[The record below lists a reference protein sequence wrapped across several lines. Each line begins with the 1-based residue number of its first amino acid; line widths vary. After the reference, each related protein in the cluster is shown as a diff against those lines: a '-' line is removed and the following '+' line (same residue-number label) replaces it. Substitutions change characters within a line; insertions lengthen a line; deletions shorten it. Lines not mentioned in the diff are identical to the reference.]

1 LKFHVYFPFLGFHR
15 SSFEEISPAC
25 RDNSPHARI
34 NHSSSIKAVNFSSAP
49 FRFAAYAG
57 MDIGTDNGLPVV
69 PTFQYAKVL
78 PKYFKGTIEKVEFDF
93 KPAKQRPRYPTDVS
107 GTFCCC
113 SSQLSDPVRLITAL
127 ERRQS

>member
-1 LKFHVYFPFLGFHR
+1 
-15 SSFEEISPAC
+15 
-25 RDNSPHARI
+25 
-34 NHSSSIKAVNFSSAP
+34 
-49 FRFAAYAG
+49 
-57 MDIGTDNGLPVV
+57 MDIGTDNGPPVV

-93 KPAKQRPRYPTDVS
+93 KPAKLS